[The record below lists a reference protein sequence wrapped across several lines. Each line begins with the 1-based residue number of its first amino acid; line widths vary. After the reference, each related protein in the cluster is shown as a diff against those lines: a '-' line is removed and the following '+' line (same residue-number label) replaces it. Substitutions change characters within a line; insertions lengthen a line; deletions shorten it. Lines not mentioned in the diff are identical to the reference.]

1 MSIHVISI
9 AEMSVLVKIQ
19 QAQTKLPETAAIEMT
34 LLSSFDRRVNN
45 VIAPA
50 AINGRSKA
58 HQGSG
63 VLIVKFIY
71 LAHETRK
78 KTRKFQRLTSVDS
91 CFLVTRRS
99 L

>member
-1 MSIHVISI
+1 MSIHVISV
-9 AEMSVLVKIQ
+9 AEIFVWRNIK
-19 QAQTKLPETAAIEMT
+19 QAQTKLPKTAAIEMK
-34 LLSSFDRRVNN
+34 LLSFFDRRANN

-58 HQGSG
+58 HHGTG

-78 KTRKFQRLTSVDS
+78 KTRKFQR
-91 CFLVTRRS
+91 
-99 L
+99 